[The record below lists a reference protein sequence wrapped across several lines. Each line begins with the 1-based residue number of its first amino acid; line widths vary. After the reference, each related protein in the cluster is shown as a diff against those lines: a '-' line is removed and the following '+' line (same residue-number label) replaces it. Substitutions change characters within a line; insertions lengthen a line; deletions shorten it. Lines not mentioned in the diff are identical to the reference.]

1 VTVAPDVPAAVIGW
15 RRWRLEKGLRAPTLV
30 SPITSSRWRARV
42 EKSASCRFGGHDAP
56 APGCGCG
63 LYAVAALSPLLRAFS
78 PGEVLGCTALWG
90 TIIEGEDGWRGATGY
105 PVVLFT
111 ESSVDERTRRRL
123 EASYGVPVHALPATL
138 EALVAVR
145 RAPLERLA
153 VDVRDSAAR
162 PRSAL
167 EPDLPAAP
175 IAALLAEMTDAAVD
189 ARAREDATAVMWGR
203 SVPP

>member
-1 VTVAPDVPAAVIGW
+1 
-15 RRWRLEKGLRAPTLV
+15 
-30 SPITSSRWRARV
+30 
-42 EKSASCRFGGHDAP
+42 
-56 APGCGCG
+56 
-63 LYAVAALSPLLRAFS
+63 VAALSTLLRAFS

-90 TIIEGEDGWRGATGY
+90 TIIEGERGWRGATGY

-111 ESSVDERTRRRL
+111 EPSIDERTRRRL
-123 EASYGVPVHALPATL
+123 EASYGVPAHALPATL

-153 VDVRDSAAR
+153 VDVRDAAGR

-175 IAALLAEMTDAAVD
+175 IAALLAEMAEVAAD
-189 ARAREDATAVMWGR
+189 ARAREETTAVMWGR
-203 SVPP
+203 AAR